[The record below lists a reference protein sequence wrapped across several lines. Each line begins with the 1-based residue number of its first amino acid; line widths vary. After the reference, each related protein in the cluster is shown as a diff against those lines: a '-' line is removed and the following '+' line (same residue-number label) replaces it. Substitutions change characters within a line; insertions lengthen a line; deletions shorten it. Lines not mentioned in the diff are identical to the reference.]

1 MSVEAAVAD
10 GSAEITADSVPCPIC
25 AGENGAEIAA
35 ARRNVTGAG
44 KNVGKSAERNAEKKE
59 ERKEK
64 EEKLP
69 VTAAATMAVQEP
81 AETMKMS
88 ESHAAI
94 IPEIPEITV
103 PWIADIRGSSKT
115 C

>member
-1 MSVEAAVAD
+1 MPVEAAVAD
-10 GSAEITADSVPCPIC
+10 GSAEITTDSVPCPIC

-44 KNVGKSAERNAEKKE
+44 KNVGKSAEKKE

-64 EEKLP
+64 EEKLL
-69 VTAAATMAVQEP
+69 VTAAAAADAQIQ
-81 AETMKMS
+81 AEITKIP
-88 ESHAAI
+88 ERHAAVM
-94 IPEIPEITV
+94 PEIPEITV

>member
-1 MSVEAAVAD
+1 MPVEAAVAD
-10 GSAEITADSVPCPIC
+10 GSAEITTDSVPCPIC

-44 KNVGKSAERNAEKKE
+44 KNVGKSAEKKE